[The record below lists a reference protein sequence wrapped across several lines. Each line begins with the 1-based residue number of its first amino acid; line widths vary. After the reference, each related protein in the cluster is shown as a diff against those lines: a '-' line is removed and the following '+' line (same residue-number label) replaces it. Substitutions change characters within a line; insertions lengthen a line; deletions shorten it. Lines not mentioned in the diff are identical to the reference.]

1 MLKKNIAESGII
13 DLYPRNIHAVG
24 KAQIGVFRKMYTVT
38 REKWHRHNGF
48 YEIVI
53 CCGGSAYCEDVT
65 GSFMLRPGN
74 VLFFTEGAVHRYTG
88 IRSFRYYNLLFG
100 PELFSSVAGIFSYLP
115 RLKEMFL
122 SGRDGCVVRKLLEEG
137 DLSALVAILESMR
150 AEQLSRRDGWEDAM
164 FTECSRALIYL
175 MRHCLDEGRSAT
187 GAFQIGKAVRLMEN
201 SSGCG
206 MTVRQVAAA
215 VKMSES
221 SFRHR
226 FLATVGISPMEF
238 LIRQRLRHAVMAL
251 AANMSISETA
261 EHSGFRDVNYF
272 CRQFRNRFNMT
283 PLTCRRKIQSGE
295 VEPSELLD
303 FE

>member
-1 MLKKNIAESGII
+1 MLKKNITESGIV
-13 DLYPRNIHAVG
+13 DLYPHNIRAVG
-24 KAQIGVFRKMYTVT
+24 KAQIGVSRKTYSVT

-53 CCGGSAYCEDVT
+53 CCGGSAYCEDVS

-74 VLFFTEGAVHRYTG
+74 VLFFNEGAVHRYTG
-88 IRSFRYYNLLFG
+88 IRAFRYYNLLFG
-100 PELFSSVAGIFSYLP
+100 PELFGSVSGVFSFLP
-115 RLKEMFL
+115 HLKEMFL
-122 SGRDGCVVRKLLEEG
+122 SGKDSCVVRKLLEEN
-137 DLSALVAILESMR
+137 DLSALVAILETMR
-150 AEQLSRRDGWEDAM
+150 SEQLSRRDGWEDAM
-164 FTECSRALIYL
+164 FAECSRALIFL

-201 SSGCG
+201 SAGCG

-226 FLATVGISPMEF
+226 FLAMVGISPMEF
-238 LIRQRLRHAVMAL
+238 LIRQRLHHAVMAL

-261 EHSGFRDVNYF
+261 EHSGFKDVNYF
-272 CRQFRNRFNMT
+272 CRQFRSRFDMT

-295 VEPSELLD
+295 IDPSEMLD
-303 FE
+303 FD